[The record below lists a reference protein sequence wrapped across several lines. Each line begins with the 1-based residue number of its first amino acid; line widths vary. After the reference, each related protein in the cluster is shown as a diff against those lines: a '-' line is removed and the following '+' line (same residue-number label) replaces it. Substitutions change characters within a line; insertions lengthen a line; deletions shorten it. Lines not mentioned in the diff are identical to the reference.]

1 MLCFDRTLRRRE
13 LEGVRANEPELV
25 LVVLVSMVGVSAEPI
40 VLALTMNRLVES
52 LTDALFKRDL
62 SYLAVSYMEEE
73 CLDQTPWAPNDL
85 NGRALLFFP

>member
-25 LVVLVSMVGVSAEPI
+25 LVVFVSMVGVSAEPI

-52 LTDALFKRDL
+52 LTDALFKRERPVLPGGVIYGGGVLGSD
-62 SYLAVSYMEEE
+62 
-73 CLDQTPWAPNDL
+73 
-85 NGRALLFFP
+85 ALGTK